1 MKQSCELQTQWRS
14 VMKKMLLITLLAV
27 SMLIGIALHDFV
39 DAGAD
44 DSTETA
50 SLKAAHRKYLQ
61 AWTDRDFD
69 TIVEMGT
76 GAAGFGHSTAF
87 PRPVR
92 VKEPFRAGVTKFFD
106 MMDVFS
112 ITVHTEN
119 YRVVGNTG
127 MAWGHLSYTTKQKD
141 GPQRQV
147 YQRYTHIF
155 SNVTG
160 KWTLVMYHRSIMTS
174 EDLQ

>member
-1 MKQSCELQTQWRS
+1 M
-14 VMKKMLLITLLAV
+14 LAV
-27 SMLIGIALHDFV
+27 SMFIGGALHEFV
-39 DAGAD
+39 DAGANTASD
-44 DSTETA
+44 TA
-50 SLKAAHRKYLQ
+50 SLKAAHQKYLQ
-61 AWTDRDFD
+61 AWSDRDLD

-92 VKEPFRAGVTKFFD
+92 VKDKFRVGVGKFYD

-112 ITVHTEN
+112 VNIHTEQ

-141 GPQRQV
+141 GPQREV

-174 EDLQ
+174 EDYQ

>member
-1 MKQSCELQTQWRS
+1 
-14 VMKKMLLITLLAV
+14 MKKGLLITMLAV
-27 SMLIGIALHDFV
+27 SMLIGGVLIAFMDV
-39 DAGAD
+39 DAV
-44 DSTETA
+44 DSMDTA

-61 AWTDRDFD
+61 AWSDRDID

-92 VKEPFRAGVTKFFD
+92 VKDKFRSGVKKFYD

-112 ITVHTEN
+112 VTIHTEN

-141 GPQRQV
+141 GPQREV

-160 KWTLVMYHRSIMTS
+160 KWTLAMYHRSIMTS

>member
-1 MKQSCELQTQWRS
+1 MKRYSMLTIAIT
-14 VMKKMLLITLLAV
+14 MLLCFAALSFAENTDLTAEE
-27 SMLIGIALHDFV
+27 IGLRD
-39 DAGAD
+39 
-44 DSTETA
+44 
-50 SLKAAHRKYLQ
+50 AHRKYLK
-61 AWTDRDFD
+61 AWSDHDID

-92 VKEPFRAGVTKFFD
+92 EKEKFRAGVTKFYE
-106 MMDVFS
+106 MMDVFK
-112 ITVHTEN
+112 INIYTEN
-119 YRVVGNTG
+119 YRVVGDTG
-127 MAWGHLSYTTKQKD
+127 MAWGHISYVTKQKD
-141 GPQRQV
+141 GPQREV

-174 EDLQ
+174 EDFQ